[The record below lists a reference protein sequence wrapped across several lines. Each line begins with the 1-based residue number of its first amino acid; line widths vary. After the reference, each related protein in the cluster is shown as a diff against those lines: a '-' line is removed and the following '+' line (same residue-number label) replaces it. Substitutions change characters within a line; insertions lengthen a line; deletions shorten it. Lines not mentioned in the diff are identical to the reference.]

1 MATNQD
7 SIISQSVLQTD
18 VSETTS
24 STSSTIV
31 DLEDHLNA
39 TGIEIDELFMKNS
52 NSQKPLPPVEECTWR
67 WIATMKPREQV
78 TEEEKKYIF
87 SSGGLTYLWEHG
99 TRGYLRI
106 ISKKHC
112 WTDCAICNGNC
123 DM

>member
-24 STSSTIV
+24 STSSTTV
-31 DLEDHLNA
+31 GFGDFLEA
-39 TGIEIDELFMKNS
+39 AIDMEFQELSTKKRN
-52 NSQKPLPPVEECTWR
+52 WR

-87 SSGGLTYLWEHG
+87 SCGALTYLWEHG
-99 TRGYLRI
+99 TQGYLRT
-106 ISKKHC
+106 ISNKHC
-112 WTDCAICNGNC
+112 WTGCAVCNGKCNV
-123 DM
+123 